1 VLDFLSIDN
10 HLILTEDNHMADEAQ
25 TQPML
30 QTILEEMRAGFA
42 TMEKRFS
49 IIDERLEELETRM
62 DKTQGIVLD
71 TRATVRELKS
81 DLRKLREQLNLPVS

>member
-1 VLDFLSIDN
+1 
-10 HLILTEDNHMADEAQ
+10 MADEAQ

-30 QTILEEMRAGFA
+30 QTILERIDALA
-42 TMEKRFS
+42 TETRKRFDAV
-49 IIDERLEELETRM
+49 DERLEELETRM

-81 DLRKLREQLNLPVS
+81 DLRKLREQLNLPVN